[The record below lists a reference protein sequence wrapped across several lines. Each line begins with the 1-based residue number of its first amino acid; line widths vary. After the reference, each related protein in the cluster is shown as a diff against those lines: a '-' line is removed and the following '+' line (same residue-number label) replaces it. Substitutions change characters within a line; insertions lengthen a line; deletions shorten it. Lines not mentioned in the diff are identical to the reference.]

1 MVNVISCCPF
11 EDDTIPCEVMTWE
24 MSCVPKYKNVEQ
36 KKKSMKILSLQYMLY
51 KTTITT
57 LFLNYYKRL
66 SQGKMLE
73 LLFKGEI
80 VSTV

>member
-1 MVNVISCCPF
+1 
-11 EDDTIPCEVMTWE
+11 
-24 MSCVPKYKNVEQ
+24 
-36 KKKSMKILSLQYMLY
+36 MKILSLQYMLY